1 MNTINLTSL
10 IELEKA
16 ELEQARDNLITK
28 KKELMKFY
36 NEVQSSQQLLNEKYK
51 LLLSEIAQE
60 VDNIND
66 HVKAF

>member
-1 MNTINLTSL
+1 MNTINLKSL
-10 IELEKA
+10 MELEKS
-16 ELEQARDNLITK
+16 ELEEARENLINK

-36 NEVQSSQQLLNEKYK
+36 NEVQNSQELLNEKYE
-51 LLLSEIAQE
+51 LLLTEIAQE

>member
-1 MNTINLTSL
+1 MNTINLKSL
-10 IELEKA
+10 IELEKS
-16 ELEQARDNLITK
+16 ELEEAREKLINR

-36 NEVQSSQQLLNEKYK
+36 NEVLSSEKLLIEKYE
-51 LLLSEIAQE
+51 LLLTEIAQE

>member
-1 MNTINLTSL
+1 MNTNNLTSL

-16 ELEQARDNLITK
+16 ELEEARENLINK

-36 NEVQSSQQLLNEKYK
+36 NEVQSSQELLNEKYE
-51 LLLSEIAQE
+51 LLLTEIAQE

>member
-16 ELEQARDNLITK
+16 ELEEARENLITK

-36 NEVQSSQQLLNEKYK
+36 NEVQSSQELLNEKYE
-51 LLLSEIAQE
+51 LLLTEIAQE
-60 VDNIND
+60 VDKIND
-66 HVKAF
+66 NVKLF